1 MKRCVLSLPCF
12 PIKVHKQGRKPDIW
26 NTVFS
31 HYFFYNFFF
40 FFLQIPNHVI
50 RFAVIWAWRFREGLI
65 EWILS
70 NLCGCF
76 CKQNNLQ
83 YSITDS
89 GDNIKCAE
97 YFSTLEGATV
107 LFWVWSTLDTLVFVN
122 QNQYASSMYSVLWG
136 KNPNIVFSMYMNWKS
151 IHTVFELFTLPYIC
165 IYIHDHTLRSFLK
178 ISSHCCLCQHMLR

>member
-107 LFWVWSTLDTLVFVN
+107 LFWVWSTLSYGGHISICESESICFFNVQCIVGKKPK
-122 QNQYASSMYSVLWG
+122 YSILNVYEL
-136 KNPNIVFSMYMNWKS
+136 KEYSYS
-151 IHTVFELFTLPYIC
+151 IWAFHTSLYLYL
-165 IYIHDHTLRSFLK
+165 YSW
-178 ISSHCCLCQHMLR
+178 SYS